1 MDIVFELVSWG
12 FYAYYLLIFIYILM
26 SWIPQARESAVA
38 YAIARLVEPY
48 LSVFRAIIPP
58 IGVIDISPIVAIIA
72 LRFVEQ
78 GVYAILRWVLS
89 PFLL

>member
-12 FYAYYLLIFIYILM
+12 FYAYYLLIFIYIIM

-48 LSVFRAIIPP
+48 LSVFRNIIPP
-58 IGVIDISPIVAIIA
+58 IGIIDISPIVAIIA

-78 GVYAILRWVLS
+78 GVYFILERVFGL
-89 PFLL
+89 FL

>member
-12 FYAYYLLIFIYILM
+12 FYAYYLLIFIYIIM

-48 LSVFRAIIPP
+48 LSVFREHHSTHRHDRHLPDRGHHRPP
-58 IGVIDISPIVAIIA
+58 VC
-72 LRFVEQ
+72 
-78 GVYAILRWVLS
+78 
-89 PFLL
+89 

>member
-12 FYAYYLLIFIYILM
+12 FYAYYLLIFIYIIM

-48 LSVFRAIIPP
+48 LSVFRSIIPP
-58 IGVIDISPIVAIIA
+58 IGMIDISPIVALIA

-78 GVYAILRWVLS
+78 GVYAILKWVLG
-89 PFLL
+89 PFML